1 MQIPLSAQHYAKGMS
16 HTYGN
21 ANFGYIIL
29 FDPNSENICGYEFIQ
44 TMQDNL
50 VDQRHPIK
58 VESIEETDD
67 IPSHLISSEVPKPIP
82 KVCPTFT

>member
-29 FDPNSENICGYEFIQ
+29 FDLNSENICGYEFIQ
-44 TMQDNL
+44 TMQNDL
-50 VDQRHPIK
+50 VDQSHPIGQH
-58 VESIEETDD
+58 VEEADD